1 MVWWL
6 DWGHAM
12 FLGHYGV
19 GLAAKRFAPSASL
32 GTLLLAAQFVDLVWP
47 VLVLAGIEVVRIDPG
62 NTVVTPLDFVSYP
75 WTHSLT
81 ADLCWGLLFGLAYF
95 LFRRSGRGAL
105 VVAAAV
111 VSHWVLDVISHRPD
125 MPLYPD
131 GPKVGLGLWQSLTG
145 TLIVELAIF
154 AFGLMLYL
162 ATTRPLDR
170 TGRWGLAALVVVL
183 LASYGGALFGPPPP
197 SETAVAWLGVGG
209 WLLPLAG
216 VWVDRH
222 RAMRQSA
229 TVRR

>member
-1 MVWWL
+1 
-6 DWGHAM
+6 M

-19 GLAAKRFAPSASL
+19 GFAAKRFAPSASL
-32 GTLLLAAQFVDLVWP
+32 GTLLFAAQFVDLVWP
-47 VLVLAGIEVVRIDPG
+47 ILVLAGVEVVRIDPG

-75 WTHSLT
+75 FTHSL
-81 ADLCWGLLFGLAYF
+81 AAGLGWGLLLGLVY
-95 LFRRSGRGAL
+95 LVIRRSARGAL
-105 VVAAAV
+105 VVGLAV
-111 VSHWVLDVISHRPD
+111 VSHWVLDWISHRPD
-125 MPLYPD
+125 LALYPG

-145 TLIVELAIF
+145 TLVVELTLFAI
-154 AFGLMLYL
+154 GLGLYL

-170 TGRWGLAALVVVL
+170 TGRWGLAALVALL

-197 SETAVAWLGVGG
+197 SDRAIAWVGLGG

-222 RAMRQSA
+222 RALRRPA